1 MLIFFS
7 LFSTFLFGKWSF
19 PVLAKL
25 HTHIQEHT
33 RAVLLIEYL
42 LFLCLGLWFCQFY
55 AHILTQI
62 YIKAA
67 VIVSVYVLCCAFIFS
82 HFLIKI
88 FNDFARAHGLNKRTQ
103 THVRRGQKCVCFFST
118 YIQHAPIMYTYVC
131 MSRKRRLVVFVVL
144 FSKQFI
150 YLLLFISCATRD
162 RRACFSDGKTTTN
175 VILLLLCQRHQLLL
189 YTVIHI
195 HKIPMLILSWAVHTE
210 HC

>member
-1 MLIFFS
+1 MLIFFLYFL
-7 LFSTFLFGKWSF
+7 LFFLANDLFLSW
-19 PVLAKL
+19 PNY
-25 HTHIQEHT
+25 THIHEHT

-103 THVRRGQKCVCFFST
+103 THVRRGQKCVCFFLHT
-118 YIQHAPIMYTYVC
+118 YSM
-131 MSRKRRLVVFVVL
+131 
-144 FSKQFI
+144 
-150 YLLLFISCATRD
+150 
-162 RRACFSDGKTTTN
+162 
-175 VILLLLCQRHQLLL
+175 HQ
-189 YTVIHI
+189 
-195 HKIPMLILSWAVHTE
+195 
-210 HC
+210 